1 MDLDSLIER
10 KRERFEQLEREIADP
25 RLFENRKRA
34 GEIMREHA
42 SIKELLG
49 RWKRLETARRQLDDN
64 RELATSRDVEI
75 AAMADDEIP
84 DLEERVTDLER
95 EIQIDL
101 LPPDENE
108 DRDAIVE
115 IRAGTGGSE
124 AAIFAADLYRM
135 YNRYAEAAGLKTED
149 LESSPSELGGLKEV
163 IFRVSGES
171 VFRKLRYESGVHRVQ
186 RVPATEA
193 QGRIHTSTATVAVL
207 PEAQDVD
214 VELKPDDLRIE
225 VSRAGGPGGQG
236 VNTTDSAVQVLHI
249 PTGRIVR
256 CQDGRSQIKNKE
268 RALSILRARLLERK
282 QREEA
287 EKYSAQRRGQIGTG
301 GREEKIRTY
310 NFPQNRVTDHRI
322 GLTLYNLDRVME
334 GDLGELIRALQVA
347 DVAERLKESAVLSEL
362 ESSSPLRISLHQ
374 FEADSARNLLT
385 TLRLDYER
393 MTVLDVLQSTTAYFK
408 KRGIEN
414 PRLNAEHLLAHAL
427 GRTRMEL
434 YLEFERTLGEVEL
447 APLRKLVQRRGEG
460 EPLQHLLGTVE
471 FCGDTFLCDN
481 RALVPA
487 TRNRAVR
494 GTRRI
499 KNRESRIEN
508 RGRWNRQRR
517 DCAQSGKKISRG
529 TNFRRG
535 RLGRCARP
543 HARKRDPARL
553 KWTRPIEKKQSS

>member
-1 MDLDSLIER
+1 MDLNLLIER
-10 KRERFEQLEREIADP
+10 KRERFEQLEREMADP
-25 RLFENRKRA
+25 RFFENRKRA

-42 SIKELLG
+42 NIKEMIA
-49 RWKRLETARRQLDDN
+49 RWDELESARRQLDDN

-84 DLEERVTDLER
+84 DLEKRVADLER
-95 EIQIDL
+95 DIQVGM
-101 LPPDENE
+101 LPADENE
-108 DRDAIVE
+108 NRDAIVE

-124 AAIFAADLYRM
+124 AAIFAAALYRM

-171 VFRKLRYESGVHRVQ
+171 VFRKLRHESGVHRVQ

-207 PEAQDVD
+207 PEAEEVDVD
-214 VELKPDDLRIE
+214 LKPEDLRIE

-249 PTGRIVR
+249 PSGTIVR

-322 GLTLYNLDRVME
+322 GLTLYNLDRVMN
-334 GDLGELIRALQVA
+334 GDLGELIQALQAAGVK
-347 DVAERLKESAVLSEL
+347 ERLGNVVEGAA
-362 ESSSPLRISLHQ
+362 SSTP
-374 FEADSARNLLT
+374 
-385 TLRLDYER
+385 
-393 MTVLDVLQSTTAYFK
+393 
-408 KRGIEN
+408 
-414 PRLNAEHLLAHAL
+414 
-427 GRTRMEL
+427 
-434 YLEFERTLGEVEL
+434 
-447 APLRKLVQRRGEG
+447 
-460 EPLQHLLGTVE
+460 
-471 FCGDTFLCDN
+471 
-481 RALVPA
+481 
-487 TRNRAVR
+487 
-494 GTRRI
+494 
-499 KNRESRIEN
+499 
-508 RGRWNRQRR
+508 
-517 DCAQSGKKISRG
+517 
-529 TNFRRG
+529 
-535 RLGRCARP
+535 
-543 HARKRDPARL
+543 
-553 KWTRPIEKKQSS
+553 

>member
-10 KRERFEQLEREIADP
+10 KRERFEQLDREIADP
-25 RLFENRKRA
+25 RLFDNRKRA

-42 SIKELLG
+42 SIKELLA
-49 RWKRLETARRQLDDN
+49 RWNQLETARRQLDDN

-84 DLEERVTDLER
+84 DLEKRVRDLER
-95 EIQIDL
+95 EIQISL

-135 YNRYAEAAGLKTED
+135 YHRHAETAGLKTED
-149 LESSPSELGGLKEV
+149 LESSPSELGGLKEA

-171 VFRKLRYESGVHRVQ
+171 VFRKLRYESDVHRVQ

-214 VELKPDDLRIE
+214 LELKPDDLRIE

-249 PTGRIVR
+249 PTGTIVR

-334 GDLGELIRALQVA
+334 GDLGELIQSLQAA
-347 DVAERLKESAVLSEL
+347 DVAERLKESAV
-362 ESSSPLRISLHQ
+362 
-374 FEADSARNLLT
+374 
-385 TLRLDYER
+385 
-393 MTVLDVLQSTTAYFK
+393 V
-408 KRGIEN
+408 
-414 PRLNAEHLLAHAL
+414 
-427 GRTRMEL
+427 
-434 YLEFERTLGEVEL
+434 
-447 APLRKLVQRRGEG
+447 
-460 EPLQHLLGTVE
+460 
-471 FCGDTFLCDN
+471 
-481 RALVPA
+481 
-487 TRNRAVR
+487 
-494 GTRRI
+494 
-499 KNRESRIEN
+499 
-508 RGRWNRQRR
+508 
-517 DCAQSGKKISRG
+517 
-529 TNFRRG
+529 
-535 RLGRCARP
+535 
-543 HARKRDPARL
+543 
-553 KWTRPIEKKQSS
+553 